1 MKGGRAVVALVAAA
15 VLGCA
20 PRLRPLPGTT
30 VSPVLPRAELPPGH
44 RRIVFR
50 WELTDADMIARGEG
64 AARIAS
70 PDSARL
76 DFFLGGGVGGG
87 AAILIG
93 DSLVLQEAA
102 GDITRRLVPT
112 PPLLW
117 ASLGRLAIGR
127 VDEVIAAANGASLQA
142 DIGDPVVWRV
152 TFIADTLSRLERV
165 DRERV
170 LEWVERSR
178 DGRTVRYKH
187 ETQRRS
193 LELVITSNSAIGAF
207 DPAIWSLP

>member
-1 MKGGRAVVALVAAA
+1 MTVT
-15 VLGCA
+15 LGCA
-20 PRLRPLPGTT
+20 PRLRPLPGVTA
-30 VSPVLPRAELPPGH
+30 SPVLPKAELPAGH

-50 WELTDADMIARGEG
+50 WELTDADIIARGEG
-64 AARIAS
+64 AARIAG
-70 PDSARL
+70 PDSVRL

-87 AAILIG
+87 AAILIRNEL
-93 DSLVLQEAA
+93 SLQEAA
-102 GDITRRLVPT
+102 SDITRRLVPT

-117 ASLGRLAIGR
+117 ASLGRLAIGPADK
-127 VDEVIAAANGASLQA
+127 VMAATNGESLQA
-142 DIGDPVVWRV
+142 DVGDPVVWRV

-178 DGRTVRYKH
+178 DGRTVRYRH

-193 LELVITSNSAIGAF
+193 LELVITSNSAVGAF

>member
-1 MKGGRAVVALVAAA
+1 MSGRRALLALLVATA
-15 VLGCA
+15 LGCA
-20 PRLRPLPGTT
+20 PRLRPLPGAT
-30 VSPVLPRAELPPGH
+30 VSPDLPRAELPAGH

-50 WELTDADMIARGEG
+50 WELTDVDMIARGEG
-64 AARIAS
+64 AARIAA
-70 PDSARL
+70 PDSVRL
-76 DFFLGGGVGGG
+76 DFFLGGGLGGG
-87 AAILIG
+87 AAVLIG
-93 DSLVLQEAA
+93 DDLVLQDGAN
-102 GDITRRLVPT
+102 DITRRLVPT

-127 VDEVIAAANGASLQA
+127 AGKVMAVANGESLQA
-142 DIGDPVVWRV
+142 DVGDPVVWRV
-152 TFIADTLSRLERV
+152 TFIADSLARLERV

-193 LELVITSNSAIGAF
+193 LELVITSNSAVGAF
-207 DPAIWSLP
+207 DPAIWSFP

>member
-1 MKGGRAVVALVAAA
+1 MTGSRTFLALLALGVI
-15 VLGCA
+15 GCA

-30 VSPVLPRAELPPGH
+30 VSPVLPRAELQAGH
-44 RRIVFR
+44 RRVVFR
-50 WELTDADMIARGEG
+50 WELTDADLIARGEG
-64 AARIAS
+64 AARIAA
-70 PDSARL
+70 PDSVRL
-76 DFFLGGGVGGG
+76 DFFLGGGMGSG
-87 AAILIG
+87 AAVLIG
-93 DSLVLQEAA
+93 NDLALQDSAN
-102 GDITRRLVPT
+102 DITRRLVPT

-117 ASLGRLAIGR
+117 AALGRLAIGKADT
-127 VDEVIAAANGASLQA
+127 VMAAAHGQSLQA
-142 DIGDPVVWRV
+142 DVGDPVVWRV

-165 DRERV
+165 DRNRV

-193 LELVITSNSAIGAF
+193 LELVITNNSAVGAF

>member
-1 MKGGRAVVALVAAA
+1 MRVPLLLLLWAVATAA
-15 VLGCA
+15 CA
-20 PRLRPLPGTT
+20 PRLRPLPGSPTT
-30 VSPVLPRAELPPGH
+30 VLLPRAELPPGH

-50 WELTDADMIARGEG
+50 WELVDADLIARGEG
-64 AARIAS
+64 AARIAA

-76 DFFLGGGVGGG
+76 DFFLGGGIGGG

-93 DSLVLQEAA
+93 EKLVLHEQANDM
-102 GDITRRLVPT
+102 GSRLVPP

-127 VDEVIAAANGASLQA
+127 LDEMVAVSNAGVLQA
-142 DIGDPVVWRV
+142 DVGSPVAWRV
-152 TFIADTLSRLERV
+152 TFVRDTLTRLERV
-165 DRERV
+165 DRDRV

-178 DGRTVRYKH
+178 DGRAVRYRH

-193 LELVITSNSAIGAF
+193 LELVITSNSAVGAF
-207 DPAIWSLP
+207 DPAIWSFP

>member
-1 MKGGRAVVALVAAA
+1 MTGRRALVALLVATT
-15 VLGCA
+15 VGCA
-20 PRLRPLPGTT
+20 PRLRPLPGST
-30 VSPVLPRAELPPGH
+30 VAPLLPKAELPTGH

-50 WELTDADMIARGEG
+50 WELTDADIIARGEG
-64 AARIAS
+64 AARVAA
-70 PDSARL
+70 PDSVRL

-87 AAILIG
+87 AAVLIG
-93 DSLVLQEAA
+93 DDLVMQDAA
-102 GDITRRLVPT
+102 NDITRRLVPT

-127 VDEVIAAANGASLQA
+127 VDTMIAAANGESLQA
-142 DIGDPVVWRV
+142 DVGAPVVWRV

-165 DRERV
+165 ERGRV

-193 LELVITSNSAIGAF
+193 LELVITSNSAVGAF

>member
-1 MKGGRAVVALVAAA
+1 MTGIRIAVAVFAAT
-15 VLGCA
+15 VIGCA

-30 VSPVLPRAELPPGH
+30 VSPVLPSAELPAGH

-50 WELTDADMIARGEG
+50 WELTEPDIIARGEG

-70 PDSARL
+70 PDSVRL

-87 AAILIG
+87 AAVLIG
-93 DSLVLQEAA
+93 DDLLLQDAA
-102 GDITRRLVPT
+102 NDLTRRLVPT

-117 ASLGRLAIGR
+117 AALGRLAIGR
-127 VDEVIAAANGASLQA
+127 ADKVMAAAHGQSLQA

-152 TFIADTLSRLERV
+152 TFIADSLSRLERV
-165 DRERV
+165 ERDRV

-193 LELVITSNSAIGAF
+193 LELVITSNSAVGAF

>member
-1 MKGGRAVVALVAAA
+1 MTRSALVALLVAA
-15 VLGCA
+15 TFGCA

-30 VSPVLPRAELPPGH
+30 VSPVLPRAELPVGH

-64 AARIAS
+64 AARIAG
-70 PDSARL
+70 PDSVRL

-87 AAILIG
+87 AAVLIG
-93 DSLVLQEAA
+93 DDLVLQDGAN
-102 GDITRRLVPT
+102 DMSRRLVPT

-127 VDEVIAAANGASLQA
+127 AEKVLAAVNGESLQA
-142 DIGDPVVWRV
+142 DVGDPVVWRV

-165 DRERV
+165 DRDRV
-170 LEWVERSR
+170 LEWVQRSR

-193 LELVITSNSAIGAF
+193 LELVITSNSAVGAF
-207 DPAIWSLP
+207 DPAIWSFR